1 MSGQEALRQRFID
14 RAKAL
19 SEKHEVF
26 RCQGVT
32 ELIRDAMAFGVPAE
46 SEIFEAAYGDPG
58 GRKYW
63 DAILSEPTAV
73 DSLARL
79 LSVHTAENAQHLEY
93 GEIAILRALRDAAE
107 SGEISFIGDT
117 APLLADENDPTR
129 FNGLLKVKVHP
140 RAVAEWLLNRPM
152 REHLVPDSLAQYL
165 HPSAQE
171 TAGEP
176 LTELRQATEGIVHPS
191 AQETAGE
198 PPTELRQATE
208 GIVHPSAQE
217 TAGEPP
223 TELPQAT
230 KGIVHAA
237 IKAVYDAACADRTKP
252 PNIRELPA
260 AVLPLLKDK
269 GYRAS
274 KRFIQTIGESQEFKA
289 RRRPTGAT
297 VYNEWR
303 ASLKK

>member
-1 MSGQEALRQRFID
+1 MSDQEALRQRFID

-19 SEKHEVF
+19 SEKPEVF

-32 ELIRDAMAFGVPAE
+32 ELIRDAMAFGVPAK

-73 DSLARL
+73 YSLARL
-79 LSVHTAENAQHLEY
+79 LSVHTAENGQQLEY

-117 APLLADENDPTR
+117 TPLLAVNENDPTR
-129 FNGLLKVKVHP
+129 INGLVKVKVHP

-176 LTELRQATEGIVHPS
+176 
-191 AQETAGE
+191 
-198 PPTELRQATE
+198 
-208 GIVHPSAQE
+208 
-217 TAGEPP
+217 P
-223 TELPQAT
+223 TELPQAPE
-230 KGIVHAA
+230 GIVHAA
-237 IKAVYDAACADRTKP
+237 IATVYDAAYVEGTKP

-274 KRFIQTIGESQEFKA
+274 KKFIQTIGENQEFRA
-289 RRRPTGAT
+289 RRRSTGAT

>member
-1 MSGQEALRQRFID
+1 
-14 RAKAL
+14 
-19 SEKHEVF
+19 
-26 RCQGVT
+26 
-32 ELIRDAMAFGVPAE
+32 MAFGVPAE
-46 SEIFEAAYGDPG
+46 SAIFEAAYGDPG

-73 DSLARL
+73 YSLARL
-79 LSVHTAENAQHLEY
+79 LSGHTAENGQQLEY

-107 SGEISFIGDT
+107 SGEISFIGDVR
-117 APLLADENDPTR
+117 PLLAVDENDPTR
-129 FNGLLKVKVHP
+129 INGLVKVKVHP
-140 RAVAEWLLNRPM
+140 RAAAEWLLNRPM

-176 LTELRQATEGIVHPS
+176 PMELPQATEGIVRPG
-191 AQETAGE
+191 AQETAG
-198 PPTELRQATE
+198 A
-208 GIVHPSAQE
+208 
-217 TAGEPP
+217 PP

-230 KGIVHAA
+230 KVMVHAA
-237 IKAVYDAACADRTKP
+237 IKAVYDAACADGTKP

-274 KRFIQTIGESQEFKA
+274 KKFIQTIGESQEFKA

>member
-1 MSGQEALRQRFID
+1 MGDQEALRQRFID

-19 SEKHEVF
+19 SEKREIF

-32 ELIRDAMAFGVPAE
+32 ELIRDAMAFGAPAE
-46 SEIFEAAYGDPG
+46 SEIFEAAYGDPS

-73 DSLARL
+73 ASFARL
-79 LSVHTAENAQHLEY
+79 LSVHTAENGQELEY

-117 APLLADENDPTR
+117 TPLLAGDETNPTR
-129 FNGLLKVKVHP
+129 INGLVKVKVHP
-140 RAVAEWLLNRPM
+140 RAAAEWLLNRPM

-165 HPSAQE
+165 HPTPQE
-171 TAGEP
+171 TV
-176 LTELRQATEGIVHPS
+176 Q
-191 AQETAGE
+191 E
-198 PPTELRQATE
+198 PPTET
-208 GIVHPSAQE
+208 AQ
-217 TAGEPP
+217 EPP
-223 TELPQAT
+223 TETAQEPPTETAQGPPTETAQEPPTETAEEPPRELQQAT
-230 KGIVHAA
+230 RVIVHAA
-237 IKAVYDAACADRTKP
+237 IEAVYNDAGAKREKP
-252 PNIRELPA
+252 PNIKELPD

-274 KRFIQTIGESQEFKA
+274 KRFIQTIGESPEFA
-289 RRRPTGAT
+289 DRRRSPGAT
-297 VYNEWR
+297 VYNERR